1 MLGTQLRLARQ
12 IAHLATALAASV
24 GGGGTPTSTSTEMA
38 AYNGLNSRFSG
49 CLSLERRA
57 VEAAVAVQ
65 ESTMGNY
72 LSLW

>member
-1 MLGTQLRLARQ
+1 MQLRLARQ
-12 IAHLATALAASV
+12 LAHLATALATSV
-24 GGGGTPTSTSTEMA
+24 GGATGGGGDPDERCHLV
-38 AYNGLNSRFSG
+38 AYNALNSRFSG

-65 ESTMGNY
+65 EGTMGRY